1 MVKRFAA
8 ILIVFISLSA
18 LAQEVKVTASTD
30 KTDYLIGDYIR
41 YSLVIDAQKNVF
53 IINPFFRDSLRNI
66 DVVNISDPI
75 VTDNEQGKTVKYEAT
90 LSRYD
95 SAQVTL
101 PPIKV
106 EYRTKND
113 TTLKSV
119 LSNSVTFNVHS
130 VKVSLQEEIK
140 DIKPPI
146 RLWDYFFLIFI
157 LIAIIIIVIGYFIY
171 RKYKNK
177 KEIVV
182 VKKEKEKI
190 LAHQLALR
198 KLDQLE
204 KEQLWQKGF
213 VKEYHTRITEI
224 IREYFEIQFELPA
237 LELTTT
243 ESLKLLSKHSLG
255 IKVLDLTAQ
264 FLSNAD
270 LVKFAKY
277 EPLEKVNHEM
287 MEQAREIVTKTMSAQ
302 KEIVIETE
310 LKEAANV

>member
-75 VTDNEQGKTVKYEAT
+75 ITENEQGKTVKYEAT

-310 LKEAANV
+310 PKEAANV

>member
-1 MVKRFAA
+1 MVERFAA
-8 ILIVFISLSA
+8 ILIVFISFSA

-30 KTDYLIGDYIR
+30 TTDYLIGDYIK

-53 IINPFFRDSLRNI
+53 IINPFFRDSLKNI

-75 VTDNEQGKTVKYEAT
+75 VTENEQAKTIRYEAT

-95 SAQVTL
+95 SALVTL

-130 VKVSLQEEIK
+130 LKVSLQEDIK

-146 RLWDYFFLIFI
+146 RLWDYFFLIYI
-157 LIAIIIIVIGYFIY
+157 LIAIIIIAIGYFIY

-204 KEQLWQKGF
+204 KGQLWQKGF

-243 ESLKLLSKHSLG
+243 ESLKLLSKHPLG
-255 IKVLDLTAQ
+255 IKVLDITSQ

-287 MEQAREIVTKTMSAQ
+287 MKQAREIVTKTTSAQ
-302 KEIVIETE
+302 KEIEIETE
-310 LKEAANV
+310 PKEAANV

>member
-1 MVKRFAA
+1 
-8 ILIVFISLSA
+8 
-18 LAQEVKVTASTD
+18 
-30 KTDYLIGDYIR
+30 
-41 YSLVIDAQKNVF
+41 
-53 IINPFFRDSLRNI
+53 
-66 DVVNISDPI
+66 
-75 VTDNEQGKTVKYEAT
+75 
-90 LSRYD
+90 
-95 SAQVTL
+95 
-101 PPIKV
+101 
-106 EYRTKND
+106 
-113 TTLKSV
+113 
-119 LSNSVTFNVHS
+119 
-130 VKVSLQEEIK
+130 
-140 DIKPPI
+140 
-146 RLWDYFFLIFI
+146 

>member
-8 ILIVFISLSA
+8 TLLVIISFNA
-18 LAQEVKVTASTD
+18 LAQEVKVEAFTD
-30 KTDYLIGDYIR
+30 TTDYLIGDYIK

-75 VTDNEQGKTVKYEAT
+75 VTENEMGKTIRYEAT

-95 SAQVTL
+95 SAEVTL

-130 VKVSLQEEIK
+130 VKVSLQEEIR

-146 RLWDYFFLIFI
+146 RLWDYFFLIYI
-157 LIAIIIIVIGYFIY
+157 LIAIIIIIIAYFLY

-177 KEIVV
+177 KEIIV

-243 ESLKLLSKHSLG
+243 ESLKLLSKHPLG
-255 IKVLDLTAQ
+255 IKVLDITSQ
-264 FLSNAD
+264 FFSNAD

-302 KEIVIETE
+302 KEIEIETE
-310 LKEAANV
+310 PKEAANV